1 MNFHLFIH
9 YVFRTRQMFEPTS
22 EELELLAEILT
33 FTGTE
38 ASRILP
44 TEKAIDV
51 FERSDLGRNDLK
63 EIWRLA
69 DKDRNGMLTSM
80 ELAVGLRLIG
90 WVQAGEELGEHLID
104 LRACCGFVNR
114 GAALTICSWTV
125 AYIGGDF

>member
-1 MNFHLFIH
+1 
-9 YVFRTRQMFEPTS
+9 MFEPTS
-22 EELELLAEILT
+22 EELDLLADILT

-51 FERSDLGRNDLK
+51 FQRSDLGRNDLK

-104 LRACCGFVNR
+104 LRACCGFANLGR
-114 GAALTICSWTV
+114 G
-125 AYIGGDF
+125 